1 MRLWPERDRY
11 TVTRTIRR
19 FLPFDASFV
28 KFAQCW
34 TLTPPHYHAIRVVWL
49 VLLASFI
56 QVGLLLICETLLDQ
70 LFMAQGQID
79 IHIRVKVLPCG
90 YFRVR
95 TADVRRL
102 LLRIVR
108 MVLVL
113 VVKRAKRSVSHRLI
127 LRLTTVTLTA
137 LSA

>member
-1 MRLWPERDRY
+1 M
-11 TVTRTIRR
+11 
-19 FLPFDASFV
+19 
-28 KFAQCW
+28 
-34 TLTPPHYHAIRVVWL
+34 
-49 VLLASFI
+49 
-56 QVGLLLICETLLDQ
+56 ICETLLDQ

-79 IHIRVKVLPCG
+79 IHIRAKVFPCG
-90 YFRVR
+90 YFRAR

-102 LLRIVR
+102 LLRVVR